1 MHPIK
6 IEAML
11 KWIVAA
17 AELLPPAETY
27 LALLQLVVKQY
38 DPSLVRAFGLAL
50 GVVPAPIAW
59 TIAEPTPALVV

>member
-17 AELLPPAETY
+17 AELPPAETY

-38 DPSLVRAFGLAL
+38 DPTLVRGVGLAL
-50 GVVPAPIAW
+50 GVVPVPIAW
-59 TIAEPTPALVV
+59 TIAEPTPALLV